1 MKPLSKSTRALLATV
16 ALVLAACGGPAETP
30 PQKAAA
36 RVAKAEAAMNAC
48 KERLG
53 MAATPTP
60 DTAVLDDPSK
70 RGEPI
75 TTDLANQLRMK
86 IQCRLD
92 LDELL
97 AARKAAAETK

>member
-1 MKPLSKSTRALLATV
+1 MPAIRTTIVTLLTLA
-16 ALVLAACGGPAETP
+16 LAACGGPAETP
-30 PQKAAA
+30 QQQAAA
-36 RVAKAEAAMNAC
+36 RVSKA
-48 KERLG
+48 
-53 MAATPTP
+53 

-75 TTDLANQLRMK
+75 TVDLANQLRMK
-86 IQCRLD
+86 IQCRLE

>member
-1 MKPLSKSTRALLATV
+1 MRKTTLLALA
-16 ALVLAACGGPAETP
+16 ALALTACGGPAETP
-30 PQKAAA
+30 VKKAAA

-48 KERLG
+48 KEQLG
-53 MAATPTP
+53 MSATPTP

-70 RGEPI
+70 RGQAI
-75 TTDLANQLRMK
+75 TADFANQLRMK
-86 IQCRLD
+86 IQCRLE